1 MPAAALHLELVFSRP
16 ETTLSVTRGAARL
29 LMDMGY
35 APLLEVCL
43 PNGRRADVMALGP
56 KGDIVICEVK
66 SGIEDYRVDRKWP
79 EYAPFCDAFFFAVA
93 PEFPQDVLPDEP
105 GLIVADGFGGAVV
118 RDAPV
123 SPLAP
128 ARRKALTL
136 AFARLGALRTMRE
149 GEGLGLRGID
159 AGIPGSGRLAESHG
173 TGGGDLS
180 TNATISER
188 GEIRSDTAGASRGC
202 IGPREHR

>member
-1 MPAAALHLELVFSRP
+1 MSAAFDLELVFSRP

-29 LMDMGY
+29 LIDMGY

-43 PNGRRADVMALGP
+43 PNGRRADVMAIGR

-66 SGIEDYRVDRKWP
+66 SGVDDYRVDRKWP

-93 PEFPQDVLPDEP
+93 PEFPQDILPDEP

-123 SPLAP
+123 TQLAP
-128 ARRKALTL
+128 ARRKALTI
-136 AFARLGALRTMRE
+136 AF
-149 GEGLGLRGID
+149 
-159 AGIPGSGRLAESHG
+159 GRLAAMR
-173 TGGGDLS
+173 TL
-180 TNATISER
+180 
-188 GEIRSDTAGASRGC
+188 
-202 IGPREHR
+202 RE